1 MTTNE
6 YLTLYE
12 AKELIKDKT
21 YEWKHLASCLNLDST
36 IFLPSDIRGRSISKN
51 YQIAKQYCYEC
62 PVRTEC
68 LSYSLVHKLDLGVF
82 GGLTPEERKGLHNKL
97 PVREIFKKKDSKND
111 KRKI

>member
-6 YLTLYE
+6 YLSLYE

-21 YEWKHLASCLNLDST
+21 YEWKQDASCLNLDST

-68 LSYSLVHKLDLGVF
+68 LAYSLVHKLDLGVF

-97 PVREIFKKKDSKND
+97 PVREIFKKKDSNND